1 MFSKAVRERE
11 KNVSLIR
18 LISAHDTA
26 LISVIM
32 GYWATETCC
41 QGVGRALFVSLS
53 CFFFLLLLLLTIC
66 STTSSAPPAH
76 KRCT

>member
-1 MFSKAVRERE
+1 MYNRCKHMFSKAERERE

-32 GYWATETCC
+32 GYWATENCC

-53 CFFFLLLLLLTIC
+53 CFFVAVAADRLQY
-66 STTSSAPPAH
+66 H
-76 KRCT
+76 E